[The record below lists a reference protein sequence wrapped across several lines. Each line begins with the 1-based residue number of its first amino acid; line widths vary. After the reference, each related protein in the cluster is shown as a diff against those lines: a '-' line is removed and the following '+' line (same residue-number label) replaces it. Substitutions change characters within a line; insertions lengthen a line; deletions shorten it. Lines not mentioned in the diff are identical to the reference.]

1 MSTPI
6 IPHALLRDAGTY
18 ETHLWL
24 AAEALFHRQHPNAKD
39 LIDAPA
45 VLRGEFLQLAQLAL
59 ISFTERGGPRWAELR
74 AQAATDYAL
83 HRETGRRQDPLR
95 FYQVSREGQ

>member
-6 IPHALLRDAGTY
+6 IPQTLLRDAGTY

-24 AAEALFHRQHPNAKD
+24 AAEALFHRERPTD
-39 LIDAPA
+39 GPLIDAPA
-45 VLRGEFLQLAQLAL
+45 EVRGRFLQLAVLASR
-59 ISFTERGGPRWAELR
+59 SFTERGGPRWAEQR

-95 FYQVSREGQ
+95 FYQLSREGR